1 MISGIGSPAL
11 STTKWVSLASAL
23 TWLAFDRAVDVAE
36 LASHADKLSQFE
48 QDRLL
53 QILSRE
59 WDGLADY
66 AHEGSIQVRARP
78 ELGHIEVALG
88 DEELRTHRHIGWV
101 TSPHPMLVLDRFP
114 VSFAGAF
121 KARTLGLCGGFF
133 DPVASRS
140 EVIKYKQV
148 QSRAKRQR
156 YAFAQ
161 LRYAK
166 SRAIELIKDVEPQT
180 GFRDKMVATLVDEFA
195 IPKSRAVEIWKQVT
209 AGWPKQGRPK
219 GSKTRQKIVR

>member
-1 MISGIGSPAL
+1 MISGNGSPSL
-11 STTKWVSLASAL
+11 STTKWVPLASAL
-23 TWLAFDRAVDVAE
+23 TWLAFDRAVDVTE
-36 LASHADKLSQFE
+36 LASHAEKLSQFE
-48 QDRLL
+48 RDRLL
-53 QILSRE
+53 QMLSRE
-59 WDGLADY
+59 WGGLADY

-88 DEELRTHRHIGWV
+88 NEELRTHRHIGWV

-121 KARTLGLCGGFF
+121 KARALGLCGAFF

-148 QSRAKRQR
+148 QSRAKRR

-161 LRYAK
+161 LTHAK
-166 SRAIELIKDVEPQT
+166 TRAIELIKDVEPQT
-180 GFRDKMVATLVDEFA
+180 GLRDKMVATLVDEFA
-195 IPKSRAVEIWKQVT
+195 IPKSRAAEIWKQVT
-209 AGWPKQGRPK
+209 AGWPKHGRPK
-219 GSKTRQKIVR
+219 GAKTRQKIVR